1 MLEVDGLE
9 VRYGGFLA
17 VNGVSLRVGE
27 GEIVGLIGPNGAGKS
42 SVVRAIGGLLAPAAG
57 TLRFKG
63 KPLAGVA
70 AHRRIELGLSIVPE
84 GRGLFPQM
92 SVEEN
97 LQMGSYSLKS
107 AAGVRAQMQR
117 CFELFPIL
125 AERRHQFAGTLSG
138 GQQQMLAV
146 SVGLMSRPEFCILDE
161 PSLGLAPIVIDTIG
175 RTLKSMRAAGLTVL
189 LVEQNAK
196 LTCDVADRIYVMQSG
211 AIRYEDSP
219 QRLFQNQEVVESFL
233 SV

>member
-1 MLEVDGLE
+1 MLEVEGLV
-9 VRYGGFLA
+9 VRYGPFLA
-17 VNGVSLRVGE
+17 LDGVSLKVDP

-42 SVVRAIGGLLAPAAG
+42 SLVRAIGGLLAPAGGAI
-57 TLRFKG
+57 TFKG
-63 KPLAGVA
+63 EPLAAVPP
-70 AHRRIELGLSIVPE
+70 HKRIARGLSIVPE

-97 LQMGSYSLKS
+97 LQMGGYTLG
-107 AAGVRAQMQR
+107 AAAEMHSRMQR

-125 AERRHQFAGTLSG
+125 NERRHQLAGTLSG

-146 SVGLMSRPEFCILDE
+146 SVGLMSNPEFVILDE
-161 PSLGLAPIVIDTIG
+161 PSLGLAPIVIQTIG
-175 RTLKSMRAAGLTVL
+175 ETLKAMRSAGLTVL
-189 LVEQNAK
+189 LVEQNAR

-211 AIRYEDSP
+211 RIRYHDAP
-219 QRLFQNQEVVESFL
+219 DRLFQNQEVLESFL